1 MSSQKRKRQT
11 LSLHLPH
18 LPQLPPHQWLRHW
31 IPRCCRRQRPTHHR
45 LTRSSPLAAP
55 IWQIDLL
62 VSDAVGNVVA
72 AKATEMLVM
81 MLTLIVKT
89 MLTLMIVKSIG

>member
-18 LPQLPPHQWLRHW
+18 LPHLPPHQWLRHW

-55 IWQIDLL
+55 I
-62 VSDAVGNVVA
+62 
-72 AKATEMLVM
+72 
-81 MLTLIVKT
+81 
-89 MLTLMIVKSIG
+89 